1 MFESDSHPQGP
12 MNDTPTSPAKS
23 VDGDA
28 ETGTL
33 LPPIMWR
40 WKSDVSRGATAADDA
55 SLRLF
60 DWLDDRGQGGHAEG
74 GLTRAD
80 LLAVDPDELEMFLD
94 DLRDLQEQAEYAIEA
109 MEAVMAAVDEGDE
122 SDDENDEN

>member
-33 LPPIMWR
+33 LLPIMWR
-40 WKSDVSRGATAADDA
+40 WKSDVSRGATDDA

-109 MEAVMAAVDEGDE
+109 MGAVMAAVDEGDE

>member
-1 MFESDSHPQGP
+1 

-23 VDGDA
+23 LDGDA

-33 LPPIMWR
+33 LPSIMR
-40 WKSDVSRGATAADDA
+40 QWKSDVFRGAAAADDA

-60 DWLDDRGQGGHAEG
+60 DWLNDRGQGGRAEG

-94 DLRDLQEQAEYAIEA
+94 DLRDLQEQAEYAVEA
-109 MEAVMAAVDEGDE
+109 MEAVMAAVDE
-122 SDDENDEN
+122 DDED